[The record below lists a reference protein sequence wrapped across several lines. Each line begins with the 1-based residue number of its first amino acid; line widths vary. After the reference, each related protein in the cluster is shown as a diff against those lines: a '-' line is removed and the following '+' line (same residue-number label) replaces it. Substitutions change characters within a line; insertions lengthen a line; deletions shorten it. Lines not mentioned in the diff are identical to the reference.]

1 MIVIA
6 HRKRSQMNTVVFPC
20 MAVLSPCSP
29 VLRCLWQLSW
39 NVPACCFTKTP
50 QLRAAA
56 HSFFAYAIIFSLSPL
71 LPLKDFCLNVSDLG
85 EHVLPVCICEG
96 DSVSH
101 SPGTHC
107 LLWNVCLCAYTCAEW
122 AYGYKSGTACVF
134 FPALLVLLW
143 DVGHIYLGQQR
154 VIAQGD
160 KRSLFG

>member
-56 HSFFAYAIIFSLSPL
+56 HSFFCLSNNLLFVPITTIKRL
-71 LPLKDFCLNVSDLG
+71 LP
-85 EHVLPVCICEG
+85 
-96 DSVSH
+96 
-101 SPGTHC
+101 
-107 LLWNVCLCAYTCAEW
+107 
-122 AYGYKSGTACVF
+122 
-134 FPALLVLLW
+134 
-143 DVGHIYLGQQR
+143 
-154 VIAQGD
+154 
-160 KRSLFG
+160 